1 MHHLPNSYTEIV
13 IDPSGRAKCM
23 WCRSKIAK
31 GDCRFEDVTVGQGY
45 DGKAIATFS
54 FSFLCERE
62 SRDKRTNKNAIGRHL
77 ILALCTQ
84 YCIYWLKSFTV
95 ALDPSYALHFFLK
108 GVQCDIERV
117 QCANAPNYINQ
128 GQDMSCKIHVGCYR
142 IPAKVPKTEA
152 GRLAWLTSDVRG
164 FKVLDAAKVRTLKFY
179 SIYFY
184 TL

>member
-1 MHHLPNSYTEIV
+1 MYSILHLLVEIV
-13 IDPSGRAKCM
+13 YRCAGFK
-23 WCRSKIAK
+23 
-31 GDCRFEDVTVGQGY
+31 
-45 DGKAIATFS
+45 
-54 FSFLCERE
+54 L
-62 SRDKRTNKNAIGRHL
+62 RTA
-77 ILALCTQ
+77 
-84 YCIYWLKSFTV
+84 F
-95 ALDPSYALHFFLK
+95 FFLK

-184 TL
+184 TLY

>member
-23 WCRSKIAK
+23 WCQSKITR

-45 DGKAIATFS
+45 
-54 FSFLCERE
+54 
-62 SRDKRTNKNAIGRHL
+62 N
-77 ILALCTQ
+77 
-84 YCIYWLKSFTV
+84 
-95 ALDPSYALHFFLK
+95 
-108 GVQCDIERV
+108 
-117 QCANAPNYINQ
+117 

-164 FKVLDAAKVRTLKFY
+164 FKVLDAAK
-179 SIYFY
+179 
-184 TL
+184 